1 MATIQEIQAALERL
15 KAKRD
20 EIAEQHAGYIG
31 LFNDKVVALERHLLS
46 HYLDTQQ
53 IDAAISFYIAQRDE
67 KDALKK
73 QHTEALGVYGFNM
86 DRIEKWFLKHFAE
99 TGQTSAGVKTA
110 GTAARTTRTSVTM
123 ADPQVYAGWV
133 AQSVVRAA
141 GIEDVDLADTLI
153 TEMTNAMTEW
163 LEARVSKSAVE
174 AYIANDNELPPGV
187 NRSVDYTVSITRP
200 KTR

>member
-1 MATIQEIQAALERL
+1 MATIQEIQAALEQL

-20 EIAEQHAGYIG
+20 TVREQCAAA
-31 LFNDKVVALERHLLS
+31 LKPFDDKVVALERHLLS
-46 HYLDTQQ
+46 HYLDTRQ

-73 QHTEALGVYGFNM
+73 QHTAALGVYGFNM
-86 DRIEKWFLKHFAE
+86 DRIEKWFLNHFAE

-123 ADPQVYAGWV
+123 ADPHAYTGWV
-133 AQSVVRAA
+133 ARGVVCAA
-141 GIEDVDLADTLI
+141 GIEDPDLADALT
-153 TEMTNAMTEW
+153 TAMTNAMTEW